1 MIINGGSRCNGAFFA
16 RHLMRADENER
27 VTVADMRGFAY
38 AEDVPS
44 AFRELADFAS
54 GTRCKNFFYHSNLN
68 ARADEHL
75 TPEQWAQVVDSLER
89 GLHLEGQPRFIVEHE
104 KEGRVHRH
112 VVWGRIDPD
121 SMTAISDSHN
131 YRTHETV
138 AADLETAFGHQATDR
153 ALTRDKEATERPEPN
168 VKDWEQF
175 RAAESKIDPK
185 AIKAELTEL
194 WRHSDTGP
202 AFAAALA
209 ERGYI
214 LARGDRRDFC
224 VIDQAGDEHSLSR
237 RLAGVKAAEVRDR
250 MEGIDREALPSVA
263 EARALARAQQ
273 DEPTG
278 NTPVEA
284 LSPFDALMLKTVQ
297 DERAYRAQ
305 IERLAE
311 ASAPEMPEEA
321 ALTDFDICLAQTVRR
336 AAQESIRAAQA
347 ERDAPGATFEQFRAW
362 CGVLWGHL
370 ASWGETLREQ
380 FKDLLHPAPEPDR
393 REESTPSRDM
403 EPQL

>member
-1 MIINGGSRCNGAFFA
+1 MIINGGSRSNGAFFA

-54 GTRCKNFFYHSNLN
+54 GTRCRNFFYHTNLN

-121 SMTAISDSHN
+121 TMTAISDSHN
-131 YRTHETV
+131 YRTHELI
-138 AADLETAFGHQATDR
+138 ASELETAFGHQATER
-153 ALTRDKEATERPEPN
+153 ALTRDKATTERPEPN
-168 VKDWEQF
+168 MKDWEQF

-224 VIDQAGDEHSLSR
+224 IVDPAGDEHSLAR
-237 RLAGVKAAEVRDR
+237 RISGVKAAEIRSR
-250 MEGIDREALPSVA
+250 MVDVDREALPSVA
-263 EARALARAQQ
+263 EARALARVHR

-278 NTPVEA
+278 SVPVEA
-284 LSPFDALMLKTVQ
+284 LSPFEAVMRETVRE
-297 DERAYRAQ
+297 ERAYRTR

-311 ASAPEMPEEA
+311 APDLETPEPI
-321 ALTDFDICLAQTVRR
+321 LTDFEAILAQTMRE
-336 AAQESIRAAQA
+336 AARESIRAAQA
-347 ERDAPGATFEQFRAW
+347 ERDTPGSRFEQFRAW
-362 CGVLWGHL
+362 CGVVWSHL
-370 ASWGETLREQ
+370 AEWGATVREQ
-380 FKDLLHPAPEPDR
+380 FKDLLHPAPEPERQRDI
-393 REESTPSRDM
+393 SHDRDM